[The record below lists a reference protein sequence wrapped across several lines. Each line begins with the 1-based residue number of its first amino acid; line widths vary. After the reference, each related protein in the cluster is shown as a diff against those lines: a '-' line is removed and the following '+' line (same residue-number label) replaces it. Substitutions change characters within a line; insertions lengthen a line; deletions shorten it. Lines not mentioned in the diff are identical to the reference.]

1 MKILIATP
9 IFPPDI
15 GGPATYSKILSE
27 ELPKRGV
34 DVDVLSYGFISP
46 GAPKIFRYLFYFLKI
61 FKRAF
66 GADLIYAQDPVFG
79 LAPCVTSFILRKP
92 FVLKVV
98 GDYAWEQGVNR
109 FGVKDLLDEFLNT
122 PYDWRIEFLR
132 RVEKFVAGRAR
143 AVIVPSH
150 YLKSVVEKWGV
161 GSEKIYVIYNS
172 VSVSEISES
181 KEGLRRELD
190 LGGKILVSIGRL
202 VPWKGFEML
211 IELMPEI
218 SKKYPDAQ
226 LLIIGS
232 GPEENT
238 LKAKSYKALPTG
250 RQVDANV
257 KFLGS
262 LPHEWVLKYLKAADI
277 FLLNTGYE
285 GFSHQILE
293 AMAVGVPVI
302 STHSGGNREILKDRQ
317 NCLVAGYNEKEAWT
331 GAIFELLE
339 NQNLYSSIL
348 QNSKIDIARFS
359 GQNMIEETLKVLN
372 DVNASS

>member
-1 MKILIATP
+1 MKILIATG

-15 GGPATYSKILSE
+15 GGPATYSKILAD
-27 ELPKRGV
+27 ELPKLGV
-34 DVDVLSYGFISP
+34 DVEVLSYGFVSP

-66 GADLIYAQDPVFG
+66 NTDLLYAQDPVFG
-79 LAPCVTSFILRKP
+79 LAPCVAALILRKP

-109 FGVKDLLDEFLNT
+109 FGIQDLLGIFLHRK
-122 PYDWRIEFLR
+122 YGWQVEFLR
-132 RVEKFVAGRAR
+132 SVEKFVASSAS
-143 AVIVPSH
+143 AVIVPSQ
-150 YLKSVVEKWGV
+150 YLKSIAEKWGV
-161 GSEKIYVIYNS
+161 NPQKIHVIYNAVNYGHAMS
-172 VSVSEISES
+172 VNKKDLTSEL
-181 KEGLRRELD
+181 GLS
-190 LGGKILVSIGRL
+190 GKILVSIGRL

-211 IELMPEI
+211 IEIMPEI

-226 LLIIGS
+226 LFIIGS
-232 GPEENT
+232 GPEESA
-238 LKAKSYKALPTG
+238 LKAKNYQLKAG
-250 RQVDANV
+250 VR
-257 KFLGS
+257 FLGS
-262 LPHEWVLKYLKAADI
+262 LSHEQVLKYLKAADM

-317 NCLVAGYNEKEAWT
+317 NALVVGYNDKEAWIR
-331 GAIFELLE
+331 AISELFE